1 MSASVVY
8 KRVRHAAHY
17 EPGAG
22 ARGHDLEQWDSVQEW
37 RDPRPE
43 CVPPDTEQHSGYLD
57 GQGRQHVLFIRT
69 APFTPDP
76 LCPIC
81 ALRGGGAA

>member
-1 MSASVVY
+1 MSAVY
-8 KRVRHAAHY
+8 SRHRHAAHY

-22 ARGHDLEQWDSVQEW
+22 VRGHDLEQWDSVQEW

-43 CVPPDTEQHSGYLD
+43 CVPWDATQHSGYRD
-57 GQGRQHVLFIRT
+57 EQGRQHVLFVRT

-76 LCPIC
+76 SCPIC
-81 ALRGGGAA
+81 RVREAAK